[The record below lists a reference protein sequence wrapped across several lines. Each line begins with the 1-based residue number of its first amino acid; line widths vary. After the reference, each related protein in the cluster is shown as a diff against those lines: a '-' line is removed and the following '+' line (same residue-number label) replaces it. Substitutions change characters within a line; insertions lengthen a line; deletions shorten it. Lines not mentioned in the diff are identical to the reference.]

1 MVRVQ
6 DVMSRQVRAI
16 SPDETADEAYRIM
29 RMRRIHHLVVM
40 DGRHI
45 AGVLS
50 DRDLGSGQGAAA
62 RKGREVRELMT
73 TGVVTVTPETPMR
86 KAANLMRGRSIGC
99 VVVTEAAKVV
109 GIVTVSDLLAL
120 VGRGVEHPV
129 EQSKRWTLK
138 HSVPHRRLQHPTGV
152 W

>member
-6 DVMSRQVRAI
+6 DVMSRQVRTIA
-16 SPDETADEAYRIM
+16 PDETADEAYRVM

-40 DGRHI
+40 DGRRI

-50 DRDLGSGQGAAA
+50 DRDLGSGPGAAA
-62 RKGREVRELMT
+62 RKGREVGELMT
-73 TGVVTVTPETPMR
+73 TGVVTVPPDTPMR
-86 KAANLMRGRSIGC
+86 KAANMMRGRSIGC
-99 VVVTEAAKVV
+99 VVVTEAGKVV

-120 VGRGVEHPV
+120 VGKGVEHPV

-138 HSVPHRRLQHPTGV
+138 HRVPHRKIQRASGV